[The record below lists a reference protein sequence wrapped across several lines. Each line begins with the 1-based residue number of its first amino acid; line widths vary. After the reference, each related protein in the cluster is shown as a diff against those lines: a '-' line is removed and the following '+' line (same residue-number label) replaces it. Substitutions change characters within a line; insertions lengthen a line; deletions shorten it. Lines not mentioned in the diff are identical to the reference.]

1 MNPEAVLTFNPDGTA
16 VGLYTEAIPLQELG
30 RLSIRRAT
38 TIEFDDAI
46 QQWVVRDPAGSEL
59 FHAPGRQQ
67 CLDWERDFFNNRK
80 EANGIH
86 SDDPDHQP
94 PHHAHPGV
102 SGAA

>member
-1 MNPEAVLTFNPDGTA
+1 MTETVLTFGPDGTA

-30 RLSIRRAT
+30 RLSIRRAS
-38 TIEFDDAI
+38 TIEYDDAR
-46 QQWVVRDPAGSEL
+46 QCWVVGDPAGTEL
-59 FHAPGRQQ
+59 FRAPGRQQ
-67 CLDWERDFFNNRK
+67 CLDWEREYFNNRK

-94 PHHAHPGV
+94 PRPAHPGV